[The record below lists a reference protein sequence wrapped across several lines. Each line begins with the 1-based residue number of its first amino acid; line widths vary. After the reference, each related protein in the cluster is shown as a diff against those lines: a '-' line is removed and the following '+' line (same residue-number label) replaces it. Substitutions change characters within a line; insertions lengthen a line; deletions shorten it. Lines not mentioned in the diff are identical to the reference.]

1 MIVDIGR
8 ISNWNAS
15 KHEGSVYSDATH
27 RTYFVQKRAF
37 GRIRREPIVGD
48 FVTIDQLDSRLK
60 NRVLAG
66 RIRGLETKKSSMGT
80 VLLVLLF
87 FAAVFLVWKSGI
99 LDSFSITKT
108 EVPGKSEAPRLLPR

>member
-1 MIVDIGR
+1 M
-8 ISNWNAS
+8 
-15 KHEGSVYSDATH
+15 
-27 RTYFVQKRAF
+27 QKRAF

-66 RIRGLETKKSSMGT
+66 RVRGLETKKSSMGT

-108 EVPGKSEAPRLLPR
+108 EAPGKSEAPSLLHR

>member
-87 FAAVFLVWKSGI
+87 FPQYPKLSPLSLFFCHFLGCSH
-99 LDSFSITKT
+99 SIRRF
-108 EVPGKSEAPRLLPR
+108 PG